1 MKVQN
6 EFKLY
11 NERIGCFTLKSTKN
25 NEQELN
31 NEMVFG
37 NNSRNKN
44 DNYEINK
51 IETLKN
57 IEIEKKGKI
66 GKNNNNSEKQYIFSC
81 NLNLKSINN
90 KNIKEE
96 KDFKLKG
103 NNQIKNTIITHYK
116 KFNLSELSK
125 IIFDFF
131 FFIEIIIYFKAKEKF
146 HNATINNK
154 LYLLLFERKININNF
169 FWLFILISFT
179 FNIYYLNLINAILN
193 LFTTTLFNFEERI
206 YSKLLLLNISLYGKN
221 ILIFIFIFY
230 ISIVLLK
237 SNLMKMKKIELKKTC
252 LKSYKKNIGL
262 FEINYPSKIIYQ
274 IKEYKELTKINFQLK
289 EKVEKNKKK
298 KALKN
303 FISDNNYIVKFI
315 IKLLIIN
322 IFSII
327 KSFKLN
333 INYFRFSKITLK
345 INGVG
350 DINILGNNGYFK
362 FDGITYLEEVYING
376 IKNDTIGRTYYLNET
391 ENLIELIWNDEINS
405 CIYMFYGCSKITE
418 INLCNFNTSLVR
430 SMKFLILP
438 L

>member
-6 EFKLY
+6 EIKLY
-11 NERIGCFTLKSTKN
+11 NERIGCFTLNSTKN
-25 NEQELN
+25 NEQEEN
-31 NEMVFG
+31 NEMIFW

-44 DNYEINK
+44 DNFEINK
-51 IETLKN
+51 IEALKN

-125 IIFDFF
+125 IIYDFIC
-131 FFIEIIIYFKAKEKF
+131 FIEIIIYFKAKEKF

-262 FEINYPSKIIYQ
+262 FPNISISP
-274 IKEYKELTKINFQLK
+274 TP
-289 EKVEKNKKK
+289 
-298 KALKN
+298 
-303 FISDNNYIVKFI
+303 FIFNV
-315 IKLLIIN
+315 
-322 IFSII
+322 IF
-327 KSFKLN
+327 
-333 INYFRFSKITLK
+333 
-345 INGVG
+345 
-350 DINILGNNGYFK
+350 
-362 FDGITYLEEVYING
+362 
-376 IKNDTIGRTYYLNET
+376 
-391 ENLIELIWNDEINS
+391 EN
-405 CIYMFYGCSKITE
+405 
-418 INLCNFNTSLVR
+418 
-430 SMKFLILP
+430 
-438 L
+438 